1 MSMDRCSSPRP
12 ETLKVSMLSV
22 SSTRMATFVSTS
34 LKSRSRRFRE
44 VTNLPSRPA
53 KGESFTLKSM
63 ETVGSSIF
71 TKGSGS
77 IWSVVQAVSPMFRS
91 VMPETAMMSPNL
103 ALSASTLFRPSNWY
117 SFEILAFLWPS
128 SPPPQ
133 MATCWPTFISP
144 RSTRPMPIRPTYSS

>member
-1 MSMDRCSSPRP
+1 M
-12 ETLKVSMLSV
+12 SMLSV
-22 SSTRMATFVSTS
+22 SSTRIATFVSTS

-77 IWSVVQAVSPMFRS
+77 MQSAAQAVSPMFRFA
-91 VMPETAMMSPNL
+91 MPETAMISPNL
-103 ALSASTLFRPSNWY
+103 ALSASTLFSPSN
-117 SFEILAFLWPS
+117 
-128 SPPPQ
+128 
-133 MATCWPTFISP
+133 
-144 RSTRPMPIRPTYSS
+144 